1 MQEIINLLSNL
12 TNYLNQGGRV
22 VVITFH
28 SIEDRIVKN
37 IFTHLTESEIS
48 KSRYEPSRKSILD
61 SPFIYP
67 TKKFLIPQATEITL
81 NPRSRSAKL
90 RCIERTDSLFRE
102 NLDIYS
108 MNKYEEIIRV
118 LV

>member
-1 MQEIINLLSNL
+1 MQEIIYLLSNL
-12 TNYLNQGGRV
+12 TNYLNQGGRI

-37 IFTHLTESEIS
+37 IFTHLTENAIS
-48 KSRYEPSRKSILD
+48 KSRYEPSGKSILD
-61 SPFIYP
+61 GSFNYP
-67 TKKFLIPQATEITL
+67 TKKFLIPQESEIIL
-81 NPRSRSAKL
+81 NSRSRSAKL

-108 MNKYEEIIRV
+108 MNKYEEIIRA